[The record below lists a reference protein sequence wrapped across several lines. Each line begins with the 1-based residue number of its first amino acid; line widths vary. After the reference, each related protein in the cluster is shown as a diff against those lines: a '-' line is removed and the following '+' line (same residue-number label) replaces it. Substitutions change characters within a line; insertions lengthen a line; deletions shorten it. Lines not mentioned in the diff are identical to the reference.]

1 MTKKIDELIERALV
15 PALAHGGKTPVD
27 RHGARAYPGVGGMD
41 DDPMYE
47 AESIKSAEVIHI
59 PNDKGAMAT
68 RQVDKTGDTR
78 ENDRV
83 VRMTAVEQAIKD
95 NSELLK
101 SRGMVITGKLGAGQM
116 GIAFNLQD
124 GKVLKVTADK
134 REALASFKIE
144 GKPLKHVNRI
154 YRVFRLPGDNAVFG
168 IVQDKLTP
176 LTTAEKV
183 VFDKNM
189 GICIRVL
196 NRKWSELHKGWD
208 HFARAVIE
216 AGETYDRPTDYL
228 KKALTALSREFG
240 VHFMMEELFASGI
253 GFHDYHGGNLM
264 KNSSGKYV
272 INDLGVS
279 EVVGGVPPPML
290 EDRSET
296 GDAVSD
302 AEDILLA
309 SKDLLIKNNIR
320 PIGDIGKGSRGV
332 AFETQD
338 GKVLK
343 VTIDKDEALASF
355 RIQGKRIPH
364 VIEVYRV
371 FSFPEDKENFPPTWG
386 ILQERLESLTSKDKA
401 VLHWANKRI
410 EALFD
415 NNMLCYTD
423 GWKNFMSDV
432 HQAVDEKDIAEDS
445 KDWAEIVKALKVYK
459 RFGLNSMMD
468 GLSGAGIKFYDYH
481 VGNIMKR
488 AGKDEFV
495 ITDLGASEVPGGL
508 PPPTLESVIKENLAD
523 RLAVIFAPLQPF
535 SKPQAELVRRLGKG
549 AKVILLLQRGP
560 IDFETMHDVIKSS
573 LPDMEGKVEVYDAFG
588 QDLAQALDRA
598 EQVGSQGLRPG
609 AAIELYAVGD
619 KQQLQQ
625 TMASSGLFGESPA
638 IIRPLDPKL
647 TIDKAS
653 IAAVRNGSIKNVMD
667 PHVFSDHTRA
677 RDVEMKLKAALQV
690 KEMVEGVLGSL
701 TEKALVDW
709 NGELNAEKVIQHNLE
724 KLKPHI
730 TFKADGTLEFLGSGR
745 YSMVYEAGANKVLK
759 ITADVKDATAAYKLK
774 GKSLP
779 HVIKIHDAFMLE
791 SPPELKAHEVF
802 AVIAE
807 KIEALDENGEE
818 SAEITRAFMLVRE
831 TNKSEELFTLL
842 SSNKLE
848 EFFNTFRQS
857 VREDKM
863 EEIQG
868 SPQTNKYKNMISKI
882 NTDVEAYAREL
893 WDVMRKYSIDKMID
907 ELSRAGVAFA
917 DYKGDN
923 LGKKGN
929 QYILLDIGTN
939 SEAGQKPPPLG
950 ESLMETAWPEADILR
965 AHDKARPVEPPT
977 RSIPVGMELYHGST
991 QEHIEPRKFLSL
1003 TTNTKAAKQWVEM
1016 EHGEKPHILKFRI
1029 THELRVLEW
1038 PATHDHK
1045 ALETAAFWMLQLTG
1059 FRGEY
1064 GLGWNMLGSARVP
1077 ELWETVEKMGFDG
1090 IWLESIDSG
1099 HDELMVF
1106 DPASKIAIVKPE
1118 ATVSQEGFQ
1127 GGGLASG
1134 GNLMKR
1140 SQSSPWST
1148 GKGAEGLPPGTR
1160 PDDDMTIDQA
1170 GSSDPDSDLDK
1181 LATQKVDTM
1190 VKRVIGGLA
1199 GK

>member
-1 MTKKIDELIERALV
+1 MTKKIDELIEQALT

-27 RHGARAYPGVGGMD
+27 RHGARPYPGAGGMD

-47 AESIKSAEVIHI
+47 AGVIRSPEIIDI
-59 PNDKGAMAT
+59 PND
-68 RQVDKTGDTR
+68 DKTGSTR
-78 ENDRV
+78 VSGRV
-83 VRMTAVEQAIKD
+83 VRMTTVEQAVED

-101 SRGMVITGKLGAGQM
+101 LRGMVITGKLGAGQM

-124 GKVLKVTADK
+124 GKVLKVTTDK

-154 YRVFRLPGDNAVFG
+154 HRVFRIPGAAAIFG

-176 LTTAEKV
+176 LTAGEKII
-183 VFDKNM
+183 FDKSM
-189 GICIRVL
+189 GACLRVL
-196 NRKWSELHKGWD
+196 DHKWKELHRGWD

-228 KKALTALSREFG
+228 KKALTTLTRGFG
-240 VHFMMEELFASGI
+240 LHFMMEELFVNGI

-264 KNSSGKYV
+264 KNSAGKYV

-290 EDRSET
+290 EDLSQT

-309 SKDLLIKNNIR
+309 SKNLLIKNNIR
-320 PIGDIGKGSRGV
+320 PINDIGKGSRGV
-332 AFETQD
+332 AFETAD

-343 VTIDKDEALASF
+343 VTIDKDEAIASF
-355 RIQGKRIPH
+355 KIQGKKIPH
-364 VIEVYRV
+364 VIEVYKV
-371 FSFPEDKENFPPTWG
+371 FSFPEDKKNFPPTWG
-386 ILQERLESLTSKDKA
+386 ILQERLEPLASKDKA
-401 VLHWANKRI
+401 ILHWANERI

-423 GWKNFMSDV
+423 GWKNFISDV

-445 KDWAEIVKALKVYK
+445 KDWAEIVKALKIYK
-459 RFGLNSMMD
+459 RFGLNNMMD
-468 GLSGAGIKFYDYH
+468 GLSAAGIRFYDYH

-488 AGKDEFV
+488 ASKDEFV

-508 PPPTLESVIKENLAD
+508 PPPVLESAITESLAD

-549 AKVILLLQRGP
+549 AKVILLLQRGL
-560 IDFETMHDVIKSS
+560 IDFETMYDVIKSS
-573 LPDMEGKVEVYDAFG
+573 LPDMEGKVEVYDASG

-609 AAIELYAVGD
+609 AAFELYAVGD

-625 TMASSGLFGESPA
+625 TVASSGLFGDSPV
-638 IIRPLDPKL
+638 IVRPLDPKL
-647 TIDKAS
+647 TIDKVSMTAL
-653 IAAVRNGSIKNVMD
+653 RGGGSIKNVMD

-690 KEMVEGVLGSL
+690 KSMVESILGSL
-701 TEKALVDW
+701 IEKTLEDW
-709 NGELNAEKVIQHNLE
+709 SGKLNAEKVIQHNLE
-724 KLKPHI
+724 KLKAHV
-730 TFKADGTLEFLGSGR
+730 TFKTDGTLDFLGSGQ
-745 YSMVYEAGANKVLK
+745 YSMVYDAGANKILK

-779 HVIKIHDAFMLE
+779 HVIKIYETFKLE
-791 SPPELKAHEVF
+791 SPPELDGHEVF
-802 AVIAE
+802 GVIAE
-807 KIEALDENGEE
+807 KVEALDGNGEE

-831 TNKSEELFTLL
+831 TGKSEELFTLL
-842 SSNKLE
+842 SANKLE
-848 EFFNTFRQS
+848 EFFNVFRQS

-868 SPQTNKYKNMISKI
+868 SPQTNKYKNLISKI
-882 NTDVEAYAREL
+882 NTDVEAYASEL
-893 WDVMRKYSIDKMID
+893 WDVMRKYAIDKMID
-907 ELSRAGVAFA
+907 ELSTAGVAFA

-923 LGKKGN
+923 LGKRGN
-929 QYILLDIGTN
+929 QYVLLDIGTN
-939 SEAGQKPPPLG
+939 SEAGQKPPL
-950 ESLMETAWPEADILR
+950 L
-965 AHDKARPVEPPT
+965 
-977 RSIPVGMELYHGST
+977 
-991 QEHIEPRKFLSL
+991 
-1003 TTNTKAAKQWVEM
+1003 
-1016 EHGEKPHILKFRI
+1016 
-1029 THELRVLEW
+1029 
-1038 PATHDHK
+1038 
-1045 ALETAAFWMLQLTG
+1045 
-1059 FRGEY
+1059 
-1064 GLGWNMLGSARVP
+1064 
-1077 ELWETVEKMGFDG
+1077 DG
-1090 IWLESIDSG
+1090 ANVS
-1099 HDELMVF
+1099 
-1106 DPASKIAIVKPE
+1106 P
-1118 ATVSQEGFQ
+1118 TVSQEGFQ

-1170 GSSDPDSDLDK
+1170 GSSGPDSDLDK
-1181 LATQKVDTM
+1181 TVGEKVDTM
-1190 VKRVIGGLA
+1190 VKRVIGDLA